1 MYVNQGAKLHIF
13 LLLSIIYFNFIHVHR
28 VLMSITTLIMQ

>member
-13 LLLSIIYFNFIHVHR
+13 LLLSIIYFYFIHVYR
-28 VLMSITTLIMQ
+28 IFISITTLLLQ